1 MSHCEGIQGGLGGLG
16 DFISWVHL
24 STWLSHP
31 PPKGLQSPVPEVG
44 FQRQAWPSQHQVPW
58 HRMAGRFG
66 VANTGAW
73 LLGLRG
79 RAGASDGP
87 PPSPGCPW
95 GPGGRFLFFSER
107 GRRWPAPRDP
117 GGAASWEGA
126 SGVGREGLDKGPVKA
141 FLAGMPGL
149 VARRRAVAA
158 ASSRGEALPSS
169 LCHPPSHGAAIVEV
183 ALPWLGSC
191 RPLPQGCQ
199 MGLARGSQVRAL
211 APAPSPPMGPG
222 GARKRAKQAGRW

>member
-1 MSHCEGIQGGLGGLG
+1 MAQPPPPRACEALRPRWGSRGRPGPLSTGFLGTAWLG
-16 DFISWVHL
+16 D
-24 STWLSHP
+24 
-31 PPKGLQSPVPEVG
+31 
-44 FQRQAWPSQHQVPW
+44 
-58 HRMAGRFG
+58 
-66 VANTGAW
+66 
-73 LLGLRG
+73 LGLPTQG
-79 RAGASDGP
+79 
-87 PPSPGCPW
+87 PGCWASEAELGRPMALRPHRLPLGSW
-95 GPGGRFLFFSER
+95 RRFLFFSER

-141 FLAGMPGL
+141 FSAGMPGL
-149 VARRRAVAA
+149 VARRR
-158 ASSRGEALPSS
+158 SRGEALPSS

-199 MGLARGSQVRAL
+199 MGSARGSQVWAL

-222 GARKRAKQAGRW
+222 GARRRAKQASGW